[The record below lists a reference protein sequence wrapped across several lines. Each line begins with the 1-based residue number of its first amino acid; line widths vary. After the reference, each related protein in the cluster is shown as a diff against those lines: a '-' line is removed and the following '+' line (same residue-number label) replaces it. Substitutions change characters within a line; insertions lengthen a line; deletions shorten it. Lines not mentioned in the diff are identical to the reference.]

1 MTHLFLDTN
10 IFLHFTFFDQIKWK
24 DLVNDE
30 FIIILAPTV
39 VDELDKHKRNPNSK
53 IANRAKKVLSKID
66 SLLEADDLTYP
77 LEYRLQKPKE
87 ATLSKYNLERQ
98 EQDDCIIAT
107 ILEFMEEDPIK
118 LVRFVTHDT
127 GPKLKSK
134 FHGIQTLKI
143 PEDYL
148 IPNEKTEEEK
158 LIAKL
163 TTENSSLKNRIPKV
177 KLTFPGG
184 EILHKHQFS
193 AFTKSREE
201 LVNEKYEAEKR
212 KLKHL
217 VKEKPKPKDVLPSD
231 NSRNETDRF
240 PALVNAAKIA
250 NMDFGFN
257 RLSQEQ
263 IDAYNKDLDKYF
275 SNYLTYLSEDYQY
288 KQNRALAFPINLE
301 LINIGNIPAEDI
313 DIWIHFPDGFLLYS
327 IGDYEKKPLIPE
339 VPYKP
344 TSRFDHRPMDF
355 SFIHS
360 IGRPSMP
367 DLSSFNSPSIKKTNS
382 YEVEYGFKLL
392 KHNQSIKLEQL
403 IAQFES
409 FEEIKSFS
417 IEYRLMISNVP
428 DLISGEL
435 NVVLTK

>member
-30 FIIILAPTV
+30 FKIILAPTV

-66 SLLEADDLTYP
+66 SLLEADELTYP

-87 ATLSKYNLERQ
+87 ATLAKYNLERQ
-98 EQDDCIIAT
+98 EQDDCIIAA
-107 ILEFMEEDPIK
+107 ILEFIEEDQTK
-118 LVRFVTHDT
+118 VVRFVTHDT
-127 GPKLKSK
+127 GPRLKSK

-177 KLTFPGG
+177 NL
-184 EILHKHQFS
+184 
-193 AFTKSREE
+193 AFTGSGILLKHHFKEFTDSREM
-201 LVNEKYEAEKR
+201 LVNDLHEAEKR
-212 KLKHL
+212 KFNYL
-217 VKEKPKPKDVLPSD
+217 VKEEPKEILPPD
-231 NSRNETDRF
+231 NSRNETDGF
-240 PALVNAAKIA
+240 SALVNAARIA

-263 IDAYNKDLDKYF
+263 IDAYNKDLDEYF
-275 SNYLTYLSEDYQY
+275 SDYITYLSKDYQY
-288 KQNRALAFPINLE
+288 KQKKALAFPIYLE
-301 LINIGNIPAEDI
+301 LLNTGNAPAEDI
-313 DIWIHFPDGFLLYS
+313 DIWLHFPDGFLLYNMA
-327 IGDYEKKPLIPE
+327 DYKKKPSAPKA
-339 VPYKP
+339 PYKP
-344 TSRFDHRPMDF
+344 KSRFDHQPMDF

-360 IGRPSMP
+360 INRPSMP
-367 DLSSFNSPSIKKTNS
+367 DMSSLNTPSIKKTNS

-392 KHNQSIKLEQL
+392 KHNQSIKLKPL
-403 IAQFES
+403 IVQFES